1 MKVAGREL
9 VRVCKVLVQPT
20 TRQFLQLHTGTACNG
35 HAVSCRPTT
44 SFVSERSS
52 YRGFVL
58 FERSEAIGGRRCA
71 TTQQLGSAVS
81 NMFSKFHIVHRSGG
95 HKLLTFFCAPN
106 SCHNL
111 ETRHNCEPLPQVRT
125 LACGSAVWAAA
136 LGCGQ
141 EGRPANNYIS
151 QLLKYSVLKA
161 TRTGGPAGDR
171 AFL

>member
-1 MKVAGREL
+1 MKVAAREL

-20 TRQFLQLHTGTACNG
+20 TRQSLQLDTGTACNG

-95 HKLLTFFCAPN
+95 HKLLTFFA
-106 SCHNL
+106 
-111 ETRHNCEPLPQVRT
+111 RRT
-125 LACGSAVWAAA
+125 LVITWRLAITASRCRKCEHSHADRQFGLRLSAAGKKGV
-136 LGCGQ
+136 
-141 EGRPANNYIS
+141 RPIITYLS
-151 QLLKYSVLKA
+151 Y
-161 TRTGGPAGDR
+161 
-171 AFL
+171 